1 MELLSITQSKSSV
14 PKSAQKSSMSNQFMG
29 AMGSLS
35 STLSSGLA
43 SASGSSTSSSSV
55 KRCWTPQSDAPPEF
69 PSSFPGATSCR
80 VTLAAPG
87 WTSRGFYPDSLGMV
101 FWATTHLWGD
111 EDDDNDGNTNN
122 TGRQKGDA
130 SGGVAASDQGNHATF
145 GLSSDLL
152 ARTFPALAGLG
163 PGEVARVL
171 CGRTHLHAALQKGT
185 MYPRAKGGPVNPE
198 MTQAT
203 IFTHRCVVNERK
215 IRDIHVNKYTL
226 LLQPKS
232 IYINAPAKV
241 SALV

>member
-1 MELLSITQSKSSV
+1 
-14 PKSAQKSSMSNQFMG
+14 
-29 AMGSLS
+29 
-35 STLSSGLA
+35 
-43 SASGSSTSSSSV
+43 
-55 KRCWTPQSDAPPEF
+55 
-69 PSSFPGATSCR
+69 
-80 VTLAAPG
+80 
-87 WTSRGFYPDSLGMV
+87 MV

-130 SGGVAASDQGNHATF
+130 SGSVAASDQGNHATF

-152 ARTFPALAGLG
+152 VRTFPALAGLG

-198 MTQAT
+198 MTHAT
-203 IFTHRCVVNERK
+203 SFTHRCVVNERK